1 MNQTVQLYID
11 LLFKKY
17 GKTALNRQ
25 ELAEALEISVSSVEA
40 LILKGKLP
48 IRYKRIGESQKA
60 RYVFP
65 IVEVANFLS
74 FVDAA

>member
-1 MNQTVQLYID
+1 MNSTVQLYIN
-11 LLFKKY
+11 LLFQKY
-17 GKTALNRQ
+17 GKTQLNRQ
-25 ELAEALEISVSSVEA
+25 ELAEALEISLSSLEG

-65 IVEVANFLS
+65 IVEVANFLA
-74 FVDAA
+74 FADAA